1 MEFLKELGKKIG
13 ENQIKKPYVFF
24 IGLVIFLALTLPGIP
39 LLLNNVE
46 PSLEK
51 ILPQDITEVKLMND
65 MRSLFSADMMYV
77 LLYASGPVED
87 VRDPEV
93 LRYVDSLSNKLRKD
107 DYIKEV
113 MNFPDMIMM
122 VNDGKIPNSN
132 QDIQK
137 LIKLNP
143 RALMFIN
150 HDYSFTV
157 IQIRS
162 DTGASSSVIG
172 KVVNNI
178 NDDIASLEPM
188 NPGLTYKITGF
199 NAIDRATFQVIMS
212 DFAYITI
219 FSFLFML
226 IFLFFYF
233 GGSVKKVVGAISVIM
248 ISVMITFGITGYLG
262 ITITVVTM
270 VAAAMIM
277 ALGISYGIN
286 ITYEYYLL
294 RKKMGKEKALVEL
307 NTGIVRALI
316 GSSLTT
322 SAGFLALLF
331 GVLPAMKNLAIVLA
345 IGITI
350 TLLVSILILPLI
362 VFKLDSEI
370 KFSKKK
376 RVI

>member
-1 MEFLKELGKKIG
+1 MEFLKKLGKEIG
-13 ENQIKKPYVFF
+13 EKQIKKPYVFF
-24 IGLVIFLALTLPGIP
+24 IGLMICLALTLPGIP

-122 VNDGKIPNSN
+122 VNGGKIPNSN